1 MEVYIICC
9 ILRKFLENFRSWDM
23 CQNVLS
29 QSDCKIFK
37 VTMSLEPED
46 ENSNFWHVD
55 TNS

>member
-37 VTMSLEPED
+37 VTMSLERED
-46 ENSNFWHVD
+46 EKV
-55 TNS
+55 